1 MTPAVRPATEDDL
14 PGILAIHNDAIRNTT
29 AIWIDAPVELED
41 RRAWLREHGRRGF
54 PVLVAVDAGDVMGI
68 ASYGDF
74 NPRDGYRYTVEN
86 SIYVRADLR
95 GRGLGTL
102 MMPPLIA
109 EARKAGKHTM
119 IAAIEA
125 GNDASIRLHARFG
138 FRKAAHLPEVGRKF
152 DRWLDLVLMQL
163 MLDS

>member
-41 RRAWLREHGRRGF
+41 RRIWLREHRRRGF
-54 PVLVAVDAGDVMGI
+54 PVLVAADAGDVLGI